1 MQFFFVEEFEC
12 ALIFSILKVVNSVA
26 KKNRVN

>member
-1 MQFFFVEEFEC
+1 MQFFFEEFEC

-26 KKNRVN
+26 QKNRVN